1 MQNSILSEAYLDG
14 VSHLRAAVAKLSR
27 EQLIARP
34 VAGKWSV
41 LEVVCHLADTD
52 ANIAHRVKRVLGED
66 RPEFDRVRPE
76 EMLAVLAYH
85 DRDVE
90 EEVTLIDVTRR
101 QVVRILRS
109 SPPGAW
115 ERTGIVKERGAR
127 TVTQMLNGAVEH
139 LSHHLKFIVE
149 KRRALGLD
157 D

>member
-127 TVTQMLNGAVEH
+127 TVTQMLNGAVE
-139 LSHHLKFIVE
+139 